1 MNYST
6 VSARLTEEEKKDLE
20 DFAKEHDLTMS
31 QVIRKAIKE
40 YILSEIS
47 DND

>member
-20 DFAKEHDLTMS
+20 DFAKEYDLTMS
-31 QVIRKAIKE
+31 
-40 YILSEIS
+40 
-47 DND
+47 